1 MIDEKRN
8 AEDFRW
14 SEQIAA
20 SIVDELLVAKLIAE
34 DQAEWARQI
43 VGQDIHIQLVSGF
56 RPPNSGVAGHSC
68 EPKRPRPPWEFPW
81 RAVIRAALEEN
92 SSRSE
97 MPAEI
102 TSRRC

>member
-8 AEDFRW
+8 AEDIRW

-43 VGQDIHIQLVSGF
+43 VAHDIHIQLISGF
-56 RPPNSGVAGHSC
+56 RPPNS
-68 EPKRPRPPWEFPW
+68 
-81 RAVIRAALEEN
+81 N
-92 SSRSE
+92 
-97 MPAEI
+97 
-102 TSRRC
+102 

>member
-43 VGQDIHIQLVSGF
+43 
-56 RPPNSGVAGHSC
+56 
-68 EPKRPRPPWEFPW
+68 
-81 RAVIRAALEEN
+81 
-92 SSRSE
+92 
-97 MPAEI
+97 
-102 TSRRC
+102 